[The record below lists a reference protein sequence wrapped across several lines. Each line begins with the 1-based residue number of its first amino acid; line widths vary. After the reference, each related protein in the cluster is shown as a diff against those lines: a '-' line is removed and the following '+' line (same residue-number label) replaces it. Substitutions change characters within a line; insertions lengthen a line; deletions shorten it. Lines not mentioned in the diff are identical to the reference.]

1 LGALVKKHI
10 IVNNA
15 VFVNFAYENSE
26 KTSQPFFKIDVSDYA
41 AGFYVLKLKKNQF
54 SEPIVSKII
63 IQ

>member
-10 IVNNA
+10 GNNA